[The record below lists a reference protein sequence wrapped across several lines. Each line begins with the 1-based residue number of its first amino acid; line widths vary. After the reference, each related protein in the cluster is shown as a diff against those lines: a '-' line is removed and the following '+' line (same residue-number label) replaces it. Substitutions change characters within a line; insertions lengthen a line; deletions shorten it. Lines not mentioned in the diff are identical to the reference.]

1 MQIIHCDIEY
11 LGINVGD
18 GHLLEEKKYYHWNEK
33 SNPLPERLTKTLSPF
48 DVGVRNDGRDWSYSC
63 FIPAASMDDITS
75 LVDFFSEETVIQI
88 EKDTF
93 LPRFFEV
100 SGLLQRIHYD
110 PILSLKYLDRI
121 LTSVS
126 FYVTALREKEK
137 MNEYLETVF
146 RNVDFSKYAKEK
158 LFIQEMVT
166 LHYADIFQV
175 SWDFTKDGLKQNKVY
190 LKIKNRDSFLLKLS
204 SFDSGLLSF
213 VHLDGF
219 RFCELAFVVG
229 PGINSRF
236 NLYFKPL

>member
-1 MQIIHCDIEY
+1 MQIIHRDIEY

-18 GHLLEEKKYYHWNEK
+18 DILLEEKTYYHWYDK
-33 SNPLPERLTKTLSPF
+33 SNPLPERLPIMLSPF
-48 DVGVRNDGRDWSYSC
+48 DFGVRNDGRDWSYSC
-63 FIPAASMDDITS
+63 FIPEASTDDITS
-75 LVDFFSEETVIQI
+75 LVDYFAEETVIQI

-100 SGLLQRIHYD
+100 SSLLQRIHYD
-110 PILSLKYLDRI
+110 PILSLKYSNRI
-121 LTSVS
+121 LTGVS
-126 FYVTALREKEK
+126 FYVTALRKKEK

-146 RNVDFSKYAKEK
+146 GNVDFSKYTKER

-175 SWDFTKDGLKQNKVY
+175 SWDFSKDGLRQNKVY
-190 LKIKNRDSFLLKLS
+190 LKIKNRDSFIQELL

-213 VHLDGF
+213 VHREGF
-219 RFCELAFVVG
+219 RFCELAFVIG